1 MAHIHLE
8 DGAFTL
14 QWVITWYVI
23 AGLFLLLCLYWIRR
37 KGKLDN
43 RTIVMSAMVTAAAF
57 AVFQVNIPIFGGVH
71 MNLTPLI
78 GILAGPAFGGIIV
91 LIVNILS
98 AAIGHGGWGLIGA
111 NVLVNMVEVLTAYLA
126 FRWLG
131 SLKLDIFSR
140 AGLATLAGLAAGQ
153 LCHDRDHCDLR
164 RTGDQPEP
172 DGHVIRAGTA
182 GGGQHGRRGH
192 RVDHHR
198 LYGRLYL
205 PCEAR
210 YARRCCHCQKV
221 VKKGSSYSA
230 PPS

>member
-8 DGAFTL
+8 DGAFSL
-14 QWVITWYVI
+14 QWVLTWYLI

-43 RTIVMSAMVTAAAF
+43 RTTVMSAMVTAAAF

-78 GILAGPAFGGIIV
+78 GILAGPAFGGVIV

-111 NVLVNMVEVLTAYLA
+111 NVLVNMTEVLTAYLA

-140 AGLATLAGLAAGQ
+140 AGLATLGGLLLGNCAMIAIIVISGVQGTNQSQTDTLYGLALLAAVNMGVAVIESII
-153 LCHDRDHCDLR
+153 
-164 RTGDQPEP
+164 TGFT
-172 DGHVIRAGTA
+172 VAYI
-182 GGGQHGRRGH
+182 H
-192 RVDHHR
+192 RVRPDM
-198 LYGRLYL
+198 LGGAAI
-205 PCEAR
+205 AR
-210 YARRCCHCQKV
+210 K
-221 VKKGSSYSA
+221 
-230 PPS
+230 